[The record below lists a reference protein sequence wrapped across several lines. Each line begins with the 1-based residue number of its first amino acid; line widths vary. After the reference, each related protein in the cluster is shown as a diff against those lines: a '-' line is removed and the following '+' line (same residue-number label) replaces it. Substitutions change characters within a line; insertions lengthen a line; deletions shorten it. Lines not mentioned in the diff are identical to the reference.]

1 MITANPRR
9 VGLFLVAGLA
19 LLVAGVL
26 LLGGGS
32 LFSKK
37 YRFVAWFEGSV
48 NGLSTAS
55 PVKMRGIEI
64 GRVSAIYLAAPGQ
77 TIAAD
82 SVLNRVPVVFE
93 IDERKVGQRGVAL
106 DLGNPNRLG
115 ELIRLGL
122 RAELKLE
129 SFVTGQQ
136 YVGLDF
142 RPGTP
147 VSLVSDSG
155 LGLAE
160 IPTVAPPLQS
170 VQEDIAAVAAQI
182 RSANVTGVVTQLSGV
197 LARLDTTLGNAGITA
212 VREQLEATM
221 GLLNET
227 LTSVNHLVASADS
240 TLSPIRTD
248 VSVTA
253 ERLRASLD
261 SLDVT
266 MRAMRTAVDP
276 SAPLSVQATES
287 LRELGDAANA
297 MRRLAEYLERNPSA
311 LVRGRAKEPQ

>member
-9 VGLFLVAGLA
+9 VGLFLVAGIA
-19 LLVAGVL
+19 LLVAGIL

-32 LFSKK
+32 LFSRK

-48 NGLSTAS
+48 DGLSTAS

-77 TIAAD
+77 AIAAD
-82 SVLNRVPVVFE
+82 SVLDRVPVVFE
-93 IDERKVGQRGVAL
+93 IDERRIGHRGVAL
-106 DLGNPNRLG
+106 DLGNPNRLEG
-115 ELIRLGL
+115 LIRLGL

-142 RPGTP
+142 RPDTP
-147 VSLVSDSG
+147 VLLVGDPS
-155 LGLAE
+155 LGLPE
-160 IPTVAPPLQS
+160 VPTVAPPLQS

-182 RSANVTGVVTQLSGV
+182 RGANVTGVVTQLSGV

-212 VREQLEATM
+212 VRAQLETTM
-221 GLLNET
+221 ALLNET
-227 LTSVNHLVASADS
+227 LAGVNHLVASADS
-240 TLSPIRTD
+240 ALSPMRAD

-261 SLDVT
+261 SLDIA

-276 SAPLSVQATES
+276 AAPLSVQATAS